1 MQLLV
6 MVAIMLGAFLLV
18 SIAMMVAGVCGADLL
33 SGAGLWC
40 MQTVTEI
47 AVFAVPLIVMVAI
60 YYKGRGRE
68 FCRLDFS
75 GQRWRLALA
84 GVVVLLLLVPI
95 IEWLTTWNDSW
106 DLGRI
111 GSLLRQQQDMT
122 EGMLEEILNITTVG
136 GLLANLVVVALVP
149 AVCEELFFRAGMQNL
164 LQRWWGNKHV
174 AIWVT
179 AVIFSLCH
187 GEIFS
192 FMPRLALGA
201 LMGYVYVYGGSL
213 LPNVMVHFVN
223 NSIVVVLSWLA
234 ARGVLDID
242 PEQPIDFGAI
252 LTVCCTL
259 AAVGV
264 MLVTFFKKSA
274 QKEGKKGAEETV

>member
-1 MQLLV
+1 MYEESNILFHL
-6 MVAIMLGAFLLV
+6 F
-18 SIAMMVAGVCGADLL
+18 
-33 SGAGLWC
+33 GLP
-40 MQTVTEI
+40 VY
-47 AVFAVPLIVMVAI
+47 P
-60 YYKGRGRE
+60 Y
-68 FCRLDFS
+68 
-75 GQRWRLALA
+75 AL
-84 GVVVLLLLVPI
+84 
-95 IEWLTTWNDSW
+95 
-106 DLGRI
+106 
-111 GSLLRQQQDMT
+111 
-122 EGMLEEILNITTVG
+122 
-136 GLLANLVVVALVP
+136 
-149 AVCEELFFRAGMQNL
+149 F
-164 LQRWWGNKHV
+164 
-174 AIWVT
+174 
-179 AVIFSLCH
+179 
-187 GEIFS
+187 
-192 FMPRLALGA
+192 LALGA